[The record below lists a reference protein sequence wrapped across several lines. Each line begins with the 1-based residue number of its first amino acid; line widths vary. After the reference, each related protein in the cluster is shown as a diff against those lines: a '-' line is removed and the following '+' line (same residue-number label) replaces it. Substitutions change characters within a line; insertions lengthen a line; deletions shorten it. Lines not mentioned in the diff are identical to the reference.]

1 MGRVQQTKE
10 YTMRKVVTLFLCLT
24 FLALPITAQKS
35 KPKPKPDPKPAPAPA
50 PVPIT
55 GLPAGLC
62 GTSNSGQY
70 AAVFYGRGAD
80 PSRPEQAILFLYA
93 ATQGVE
99 PADRALVSFDVAAD
113 DIRQYESDGYSFLVI
128 NSARLNY
135 NPFVGYPVAAVEVEW
150 RFSGSGLVE
159 GSTGAVMVR
168 YRTDANLP
176 QQDFPGNPI
185 RERRDFG
192 YVGFGIVNRGGCY

>member
-1 MGRVQQTKE
+1 
-10 YTMRKVVTLFLCLT
+10 MRKAITIIVCLFLFT
-24 FLALPITAQKS
+24 LPIAAQKA
-35 KPKPKPDPKPAPAPA
+35 KPKPKPAPPPAPAPA
-50 PVPIT
+50 PTT

-70 AAVFYGRGAD
+70 AAVFYGRGSD
-80 PSRPEQAILFLYA
+80 PSRPEQAMLFLYA

-159 GSTGAVMVR
+159 GSMGAVRVR

-185 RERRDFG
+185 REGRNFS
-192 YVGFGIVNRGGCY
+192 YSGFGTVNRFGCY

>member
-1 MGRVQQTKE
+1 
-10 YTMRKVVTLFLCLT
+10 MRKAVTLFLCLV

-35 KPKPKPDPKPAPAPA
+35 KPKPKPAPPPAPV

-80 PSRPEQAILFLYA
+80 PSRPEQAMLFLYA
-93 ATQGVE
+93 ATQGSDPV
-99 PADRALVSFDVAAD
+99 DRAIVSFDVAAD

-150 RFSGSGLVE
+150 RFNGSGLVE
-159 GSTGAVMVR
+159 GSTGAVRVR

-185 RERRDFG
+185 RGGRNFS
-192 YVGFGIVNRGGCY
+192 YSGFGSVNRFGCY